1 MSSKL
6 IFKNSLILYIKMA
19 IQIVISLYTTRV
31 ILSVLGVSDFGI
43 YNLLSGAVA
52 MFGFFRAALSSSTIR
67 FLSFSEG
74 KGNSNEKSKVF
85 NISIVL
91 HLSLAIMFFILL
103 EVGLNFFFHSIFNID
118 PTRIE
123 TAKLVSHFVILIS
136 CINILI
142 VPFEGVLNSHE
153 NMFYLSI
160 VDLIR
165 SILVLTLAFSMTYTQ
180 VDKLYFY
187 GISLLVIWIIVFV
200 SYAVYCFKKYKEC
213 IINFKDFFD
222 KDLAK
227 DMLGFSS
234 LEFFGYSTGMVSLYS
249 TNLLINSF
257 FGTVVNAAQGIANQ
271 LSGQLTSFSTTMM
284 KAVKP
289 ALVKNEG
296 AGNHDFV
303 QKATFLSGKYS
314 FVILIFFA
322 TPFLLETNYILKLW
336 LKNVPEWAIIFCRLQ
351 IIRSCIEQFF
361 LPFGTAI
368 GAKGNIKNYVI
379 ANSFSNLMIIP
390 CIYLSFR
397 LGFAPYSMYLIL
409 IVFFSIIGFI
419 INMYYGKL
427 LLNFNIAQFFKK
439 IVVPNFAVYLLILLL
454 CSLLFF
460 VMEESFLRFVCVGA
474 LSCVSII
481 SMAYLL
487 MSTEEKDKVLSL
499 IRKVK

>member
-31 ILSVLGVSDFGI
+31 ILNALGINDFGI

-52 MFGFFRAALSSSTIR
+52 MFGFIRAALSSSTIR
-67 FLSFSEG
+67 FLVFSEG
-74 KGNSNEKSKVF
+74 KGNSSEKIKVF

-91 HLSLAIMFFILL
+91 HLLFAVLFFILL
-103 EVGLNFFFHSIFNID
+103 EFGLNFFFDSIFNID

-160 VDLIR
+160 IDLIR
-165 SILVLTLAFSMTYTQ
+165 SLLVLIVAFSMTSTQ
-180 VDKLYFY
+180 ADKLYFY
-187 GISLLVIWIIVFV
+187 VLSLLVIWIIVFG
-200 SYAVYCFKKYKEC
+200 SYAAYCFIKYKEC
-213 IINFKDFFD
+213 IINFKEFFD

-227 DMLGFSS
+227 SMLGFSS
-234 LEFFGYSTGMVSLYS
+234 LEFFGYSSGIISLYS

-271 LSGQLTSFSTTMM
+271 LSGQLTSFSSTMM

-296 AGNHDFV
+296 SGNHDFV
-303 QKATFLSGKYS
+303 QKITFLSGKYS
-314 FVILIFFA
+314 FLILIFFA

-336 LKNVPEWAIIFCRLQ
+336 LNNVPEWTIIFCRLQ
-351 IIRSCIEQFF
+351 IIKNCIEQFF

-368 GAKGNIKNYVI
+368 GARGNIKSYVI
-379 ANSFSNLMIIP
+379 ANSINNILILP
-390 CIYLSFR
+390 TIYLCFSF
-397 LGFAPYSMYLIL
+397 GFPPYSMYLIL
-409 IVFFSIIGFI
+409 FLFFSIFGFI
-419 INMYYGKL
+419 INLYYGKL
-427 LLNFNIAQFFKK
+427 LMNFNITQFLKT
-439 IVVPNFAVYLLILLL
+439 IVFPHITIYLFILLF
-454 CSLLFF
+454 CSLIVFAI
-460 VMEESFLRFVCVGA
+460 EESFLRFVCVGV
-474 LSCVSII
+474 LSSISII

-487 MSTEEKDKVLSL
+487 MKNEEKNKVLTL
-499 IRKVK
+499 IRKLK

>member
-31 ILSVLGVSDFGI
+31 ILNALGINDFGI
-43 YNLLSGAVA
+43 YNLLAGAVA
-52 MFGFFRAALSSSTIR
+52 MFGFIRAALSSSTIR
-67 FLSFSEG
+67 FLVFSEG
-74 KGNSNEKSKVF
+74 KGNSSEKIKVF

-91 HLSLAIMFFILL
+91 HLLFAVLMFILL
-103 EVGLNFFFHSIFNID
+103 ELGLNFFFDSIFNID

-160 VDLIR
+160 IDLIR
-165 SILVLTLAFSMTYTQ
+165 SLLVLIVAFSMTSTQ
-180 VDKLYFY
+180 ADKLYFY
-187 GISLLVIWIIVFV
+187 VLSLLVIWIIVFG
-200 SYAVYCFKKYKEC
+200 SYAAYCFIKYKEC
-213 IINFKDFFD
+213 IINFKEFFD

-227 DMLGFSS
+227 SMLGFSS
-234 LEFFGYSTGMVSLYS
+234 LEFFGYSSGIISLYS

-271 LSGQLTSFSTTMM
+271 LSGQLTSFSSTMM

-296 AGNHDFV
+296 SGNHDFV
-303 QKATFLSGKYS
+303 QKITFLSGKYS
-314 FVILIFFA
+314 FLILIFFA

-336 LKNVPEWAIIFCRLQ
+336 LNNVPEWTIIFCRLQ
-351 IIRSCIEQFF
+351 IIKNCIEQFF

-368 GAKGNIKNYVI
+368 GARGNIKSYVI
-379 ANSFSNLMIIP
+379 ANSINNILILP
-390 CIYLSFR
+390 AIYLCFSF
-397 LGFAPYSMYLIL
+397 GFPPYSMYLIL
-409 IVFFSIIGFI
+409 FLFFSIFGFI
-419 INMYYGKL
+419 INLYYGKL
-427 LLNFNIAQFFKK
+427 LMNFNITQFLKT
-439 IVVPNFAVYLLILLL
+439 IVFPHITIYLFILLF
-454 CSLLFF
+454 CSLIVFAI
-460 VMEESFLRFVCVGA
+460 EESFLRFVCVGV
-474 LSCVSII
+474 LSSISII

-487 MSTEEKDKVLSL
+487 MKNEEKNKVLTL
-499 IRKVK
+499 IRKLK